1 MADPAVTRAILGE
14 NGWRFHRAV
23 TEPVEVTARLQED
36 AWRDRL
42 LWSEACAGHTP
53 DGRTARQ
60 PVIDV
65 LTEDA
70 GELLSF
76 ALVSARKH

>member
-1 MADPAVTRAILGE
+1 M
-14 NGWRFHRAV
+14 
-23 TEPVEVTARLQED
+23 TERVEVTSARRQED

-42 LWSEACAGHTP
+42 LWSEACGAYTTEGP
-53 DGRTARQ
+53 AACR
-60 PVIDV
+60 PVIGT

-70 GELLSF
+70 GRGRFLSF

>member
-1 MADPAVTRAILGE
+1 M
-14 NGWRFHRAV
+14 